1 MAATSSA
8 QSPASELQGKP
19 AMDQHNQL
27 PNQERPFSS
36 PVVEISVKNFG
47 PINSAKIDLRPLT
60 VFVGPSNTGKTYLA
74 VLIYALHHVLGGFT
88 RFPASSTIFL
98 PRDNEESAGNSAT
111 EEDLHE
117 LQAKLGLEG
126 YSLGFSDLPR
136 NVRSAVHAYLNDP
149 DKLARLIRAELLRC
163 FDLDSIS
170 DLNQSFQTPK
180 RMEFSLSVSEHQRT
194 LWRFDAAQCQDAIV
208 TNGHIE
214 NVPLLRQTSSQTGLE
229 YDPDIHHL
237 FYSVLNSEISKRIY
251 QENQPSPELPFPST
265 ESLFVNTPFSNINR
279 LSAYSWLHAMAP
291 QLPQH
296 PIGLS
301 DVSSGYY
308 LPAARTGIM
317 QSHRV
322 IVSSL
327 VRGAARAGLEPFDLP
342 TLSGT
347 VGDFLQ
353 GLINYDRGRRKPQ
366 ITGLGLSALV
376 SQEMHQKAEERSKPI
391 KDIAD
396 ALEREILSGQIQ
408 SLKPSS
414 NAYPEFQYHPSKAA
428 QDMRLSRA
436 SSMISELA
444 PAVLFLRGIVEP
456 GDMLFFEEPEA
467 HLHPAAQS
475 KMAVAITRIVR
486 AGVRVL
492 VTTHSDWLLK
502 EIGNLI
508 REGELEERTAVDAN
522 EQTFP
527 SSLRPSE
534 VGVWWFRRDQNSLG
548 SAVEEI
554 KFDRTEGVDPQEY
567 EDVSDSLYSRSADLQ
582 NQLEELSGQS
592 EPSDE

>member
-1 MAATSSA
+1 MG
-8 QSPASELQGKP
+8 P
-19 AMDQHNQL
+19 HNQSRNNKRPL
-27 PNQERPFSS
+27 PS
-36 PVVEISVKNFG
+36 PVVEIAVKNFG

-74 VLIYALHHVLGGFT
+74 VLIYALHKVLGGIT
-88 RFPASSTIFL
+88 RFPVASTIYL
-98 PRDNEESAGNSAT
+98 PRDNEESKGDST
-111 EEDLHE
+111 IEEDLRE
-117 LQAKLGLEG
+117 LQAKLGFEG

-136 NVRSAVHAYLNDP
+136 NVRTAVQDYLNDP
-149 DKLARLIRAELLRC
+149 DKLARFIEAELLRC

-170 DLNQSFQTPK
+170 DLNQSFGKPK
-180 RMEFSLSVSEHQRT
+180 RMAFSLSVTEHDHP
-194 LWRFDAAQCQDAIV
+194 LWHFDATQCQDTIV
-208 TNGHIE
+208 TNGRIE
-214 NVPLLRQTSSQTGLE
+214 NIPLLRQTSSQNGLE
-229 YDPDIHHL
+229 YDPDVHSL
-237 FYSVLNSEISKRIY
+237 FYRVLNSEISKRIY
-251 QENQPSPELPFPST
+251 QENQPNSGLSFPST
-265 ESLFVNTPFSNINR
+265 ESIFVNPTFSNVNR
-279 LSAYSWLHAMAP
+279 LIGNTWLQAAAP
-291 QLPQH
+291 RLPEH

-301 DVSSGYY
+301 DVNSAYY

-327 VRGAARAGLEPFDLP
+327 VRGAARAGLEPFNLP

-353 GLINYDRGRRKPQ
+353 GLINCDRGRRKSQ
-366 ITGLGLSALV
+366 MGAFGLGGLV
-376 SQEMHQKAEERSKPI
+376 SQEMHQMAEERSKPI
-391 KDIAD
+391 KSIAG
-396 ALEREILSGQIQ
+396 ALERDILLGQIQ
-408 SLKPSS
+408 SLKPSQ
-414 NAYPEFQYHPSKAA
+414 NAYPEFQYHPSRTA
-428 QDMRLSRA
+428 QDMRLSRS
-436 SSMISELA
+436 SSMITELA

-475 KMAVAITRIVR
+475 KMAVAITRMVR

-508 REGELEERTAVDAN
+508 RQGELEERKAGAAY
-522 EQTFP
+522 EQSLP

-534 VGVWWFRRDQNSLG
+534 VGVWWFREERHSAG
-548 SAVEEI
+548 SVIEEI
-554 KFDRTEGVDPQEY
+554 KFDRTEGVEPQDY
-567 EDVSDSLYSRSADLQ
+567 EDIAESLYSRSTQLQ
-582 NQLEELSGQS
+582 NQLEELSGEF

>member
-1 MAATSSA
+1 
-8 QSPASELQGKP
+8 
-19 AMDQHNQL
+19 MDQHNQ
-27 PNQERPFSS
+27 PSNQERPLSS

-74 VLIYALHHVLGGFT
+74 VLIYALHRVLGGFT
-88 RFPASSTIFL
+88 RFPALSTMFL
-98 PRDNEESAGNSAT
+98 PRDNEESAGNSTT
-111 EEDLHE
+111 EEDLRE
-117 LQAKLGLEG
+117 LQAKLKSEG

-136 NVRSAVHAYLNDP
+136 NIRDAIHAYLNDP
-149 DKLARLIRAELLRC
+149 NKLARSIRSELLRC
-163 FDLDSIS
+163 FDLDSVS
-170 DLNQSFQTPK
+170 DLNQSFETPQP
-180 RMEFSLSVSEHQRT
+180 MTFSLSVSERNHT
-194 LWRFDAAQCQDAIV
+194 LWRFDTTQSQEDIEI
-208 TNGHIE
+208 NGHIE
-214 NVPLLRQTSSQTGLE
+214 DIPLLRETPSQNGLE
-229 YDPDIHHL
+229 YDPDLHGV
-237 FYSVLNSEISKRIY
+237 FYRVLNSEISKRIY
-251 QENQPSPELPFPST
+251 QENQPSTGSPFPST
-265 ESLFVNTPFSNINR
+265 ESLFVNPPFSNFNR
-279 LSAYSWLHAMAP
+279 IIGHPWLHATAP
-291 QLPQH
+291 QLPGH

-301 DVSSGYY
+301 HVSSGYY

-327 VRGAARAGLEPFDLP
+327 VRGAVRAGLEPFDLP

-366 ITGLGLSALV
+366 MTGLGLSALV
-376 SQEMHQKAEERSKPI
+376 LQEMHQKAEERSKPI

-414 NAYPEFQYHPSKAA
+414 NAYPEFQYHPSKTA
-428 QDMRLSRA
+428 QDMRLSRS

-456 GDMLFFEEPEA
+456 GDTLFFEEPEA

-508 REGELEERTAVDAN
+508 REGELEERTDVATN
-522 EQTFP
+522 EQPFP

-534 VGVWWFRRDQNSLG
+534 VGVWWFRKDQNSIG
-548 SAVEEI
+548 STVEEI

-582 NQLEELSGQS
+582 NQLEELSGES
-592 EPSDE
+592 ELSDE